1 MGRLTREERR
11 RVFLAQEKA
20 RRAMLRSMARPES
33 TPRAP
38 RTQRRVLLWLVKTAM
53 IATLLAAG
61 WSAYR
66 AVEFHAP
73 ESIVETL
80 LPRR

>member
-20 RRAMLRSMARPES
+20 RRAMQRSMAWFF
-33 TPRAP
+33 RA
-38 RTQRRVLLWLVKTAM
+38 AM

>member
-1 MGRLTREERR
+1 
-11 RVFLAQEKA
+11 
-20 RRAMLRSMARPES
+20 
-33 TPRAP
+33 
-38 RTQRRVLLWLVKTAM
+38 M

-61 WSAYR
+61 WFAYR
-66 AVEFHAP
+66 AAEFHAP